1 VLDDPGSFKNTDKYH
16 SILDEN
22 EEKWTFGFNPEKL
35 PDYLNKF
42 DLTIIEDISAIE
54 YRERYMSER
63 KNLLKGYEFY
73 RVAIAELNK

>member
-1 VLDDPGSFKNTDKYH
+1 LDDPGSFQNNDKYH
-16 SILDEN
+16 SILEEN

-42 DLTIIEDISAIE
+42 DLTLIENMGAVE
-54 YRERYMSER
+54 YRKQYMSER

-73 RVAIAELNK
+73 RVAIAEINK